1 MGAGVIP
8 FAIHQGELL
17 FLFQKVFSGRKAGY
31 LIDFGGGIGEHE
43 DYRATAVREFVEET
57 ETLYLADDPASA
69 CRSPER
75 VAAQL
80 PLVDALFQRTLV
92 AHPHW
97 WCRRA
102 PGDGARPKDW
112 RSYFIEF
119 PFRELS
125 AFNQAWEEDHGRR
138 FKKRRELVWVEAQR
152 LLTIYAHS
160 PDDLWK
166 RVRQLQD
173 ADTLIREISASLA

>member
-8 FAIHQGELL
+8 FTVHQGELL
-17 FLFQKVFSGRKAGY
+17 FLFQKAFSGRKAGY

-43 DYRATAVREFVEET
+43 SYRSAAAREFVEET

-80 PLVDALFQRTLV
+80 PQVDALFERTLS

-102 PGDGARPKDW
+102 PGSGSKPKDW

-119 PFRELS
+119 PYRDVS
-125 AFNQAWEEDHGRR
+125 AFNQAWADDDGRR
-138 FKKRRELVWVEAQR
+138 FKKRRELLWIQSDR
-152 LLTIYAHS
+152 LQAIYANS
-160 PDDLWK
+160 PEQLWK
-166 RVRQLQD
+166 RVRQLEG
-173 ADTLIREISASLA
+173 AEELITEIGASLR